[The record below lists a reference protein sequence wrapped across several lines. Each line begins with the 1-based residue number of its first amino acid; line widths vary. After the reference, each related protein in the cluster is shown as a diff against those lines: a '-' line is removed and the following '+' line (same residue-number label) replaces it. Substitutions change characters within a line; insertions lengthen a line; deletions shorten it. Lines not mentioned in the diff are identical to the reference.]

1 MNGGIFRYP
10 FQNTPTGG
18 QMALSDLDCRHA
30 KPKEKAYR
38 LADSGGLYLDV
49 LATGLRVWRLKYR
62 FLGKEKLL
70 TIGPYLTVSLV
81 SAREKRDI
89 AKEALFQG
97 IDPAQQKRDQKALAR
112 FQGTQTVEV
121 VALEWHATHQENWA
135 PSYATHILSRLKQN
149 VFPFIG
155 QQPIATLSVQ
165 HLLACIQKVEDRKKY
180 DLAHRVLQMM
190 GQIIRYAVITGRAE
204 RDITVDLKGALK
216 KYKKGHFAAIDAE
229 QLPALLKAI
238 EKNDARLFK
247 QTIIAL
253 KMMLLTFVRTSELI
267 NATWDEFDIGKK
279 IWVIPAER
287 MKMRITHLVPL
298 SEQVIAL
305 LEELKELYGDE
316 GYILP
321 SAFRKNQPMSNN
333 TILKALSRLGYHKT
347 MTGHGFRALAMS
359 TIKEKLQYRH
369 EVVDRQLSHQPKSK
383 IDKAYDRAQFLSER
397 TKMMQEWAD
406 YIDTLKKTA

>member
-1 MNGGIFRYP
+1 
-10 FQNTPTGG
+10 
-18 QMALSDLDCRHA
+18 MALSDLDCRHA

-49 LATGLRVWRLKYR
+49 LTTGLRVWRLKYR

-70 TIGPYLTVSLV
+70 TIGPYPTVSLV

-97 IDPAQQKRDQKALAR
+97 IDPGQQKRDQKALAR

-121 VALEWHATHQENWA
+121 VALEWHATHQENWV

-155 QQPIATLSVQ
+155 QQPISTLSVQ